1 MKKVYTLFLLPL
13 LISVACMSTFVT
25 PIPTV
30 QETETV
36 FSPTETAV
44 IFSAT
49 ETIEA
54 CSFVAATDTNI
65 RECNST
71 ACESVGLILA
81 GETVEAACFSS
92 QWARV
97 RYGFVCIPA
106 LTGTGVCK
114 R

>member
-1 MKKVYTLFLLPL
+1 MKRLVYTLFLLPL
-13 LISVACMSTFVT
+13 LIATACMSTFVT

-30 QETETV
+30 QATETV
-36 FSPTETAV
+36 FSPTGTAAV
-44 IFSAT
+44 FGA
-49 ETIEA
+49 TIEA

-81 GETVEAACFSS
+81 GETVEAACGSGE
-92 QWARV
+92 WARV
-97 RYGFVCIPA
+97 RKGFVCIPA